1 MDILID
7 EVIKTIEGLEKLK
20 IFVDEGIISE
30 SIDDDSGKRISLEE
44 VNIDDRVISVDTV
57 EVSKEENG
65 KNEEN
70 SGVSIGTDVR
80 SIGEDGRVRI
90 EVDVLK
96 EGVKI
101 LMDSVSS
108 ELDIG
113 SSMFLEELR
122 IVGSGTNI
130 IVVEGAINISEDNI
144 EVGSK
149 NMFEGVF
156 VSTGK

>member
-7 EVIKTIEGLEKLK
+7 EVVKTIEGLEKLK
-20 IFVDEGIISE
+20 IFVDEGIISD
-30 SIDDDSGKRISLEE
+30 SIDADSGKRISLEE
-44 VNIDDRVISVDTV
+44 ANIDDRVISVDTV
-57 EVSKEENG
+57 EVSREENG

-80 SIGEDGRVRI
+80 SIAEDGRVRI
-90 EVDVLK
+90 EVDELK

-113 SSMFLEELR
+113 
-122 IVGSGTNI
+122 I
-130 IVVEGAINISEDNI
+130 
-144 EVGSK
+144 
-149 NMFEGVF
+149 
-156 VSTGK
+156 